1 MTSKKRLFAF
11 IGEKKAALSLFIFI
25 TFTILLLIYGNAVK
39 ESIIFGIKLSVL
51 SVIPSIFPFF
61 ILSDFL
67 SAYYTADEGLFSR
80 AFEKFF
86 CISKKALGAF
96 IIGSLCGFP
105 LGVKCATELYLG
117 GEITKDECE
126 RLCSFTNN
134 PSLAFVVSGVGLGM
148 MGSLKDG
155 ILLYFTVLLSSVITG
170 FLIRNKGEKISFTKE
185 NSRQTFSLALS
196 IKNSA
201 YSSLTISSYII
212 FFSAV
217 IGIISRVFSSEL
229 FTLFSSSFF
238 EVGNASSLIS
248 GCDMLSRRQK
258 FSLLSFALSFSG
270 LSVFMQSISF
280 LPPEISKKR
289 LLILKLMQGLI
300 SLLISLLIY
309 GI

>member
-1 MTSKKRLFAF
+1 MTAKKRLFALTR
-11 IGEKKAALSLFIFI
+11 EKKATLSLFIFI
-25 TFTILLLIYGNAVK
+25 ISTILLLIYGNAVK
-39 ESIIFGIKLSVL
+39 ESVIFGIKLSVL

-67 SAYYTADEGLFSR
+67 SAYYTADDGLFSR

-105 LGVKCATELYLG
+105 LGVKCATELYEG

-148 MGSLKDG
+148 MGSLKYG

-170 FLIRNKGEKISFTKE
+170 FLIRSKGEKNGFRKE
-185 NSRQTFSLALS
+185 NSRQNFDLALS

-201 YSSLTISSYII
+201 YSSLTVSAYII

-217 IGIISRVFSSEL
+217 IGIISRVFSCEL

-248 GCDMLSRRQK
+248 GCDMLSGRQK
-258 FSLLSFALSFSG
+258 FSLLAFALSFSG

-289 LLILKLMQGLI
+289 LLVSKLMQGLI
-300 SLLISLLIY
+300 ALSISLLLY